1 MSNNEIIQNN
11 TKCKCQC
18 CNRNIF
24 NTESIYTINISKDF
38 SPEII
43 LDSVCV
49 DCYNK
54 FVQIINNAK
63 IWMKTNA

>member
-11 TKCKCQC
+11 AKGKCQC
-18 CNRNIF
+18 CGGNIY
-24 NTESIYTINISKDF
+24 NTESIYSINIEKDF

-49 DCYNK
+49 NCYNK
-54 FVQIINNAK
+54 FMQIINNAK
-63 IWMKTNA
+63 IWRRMNV